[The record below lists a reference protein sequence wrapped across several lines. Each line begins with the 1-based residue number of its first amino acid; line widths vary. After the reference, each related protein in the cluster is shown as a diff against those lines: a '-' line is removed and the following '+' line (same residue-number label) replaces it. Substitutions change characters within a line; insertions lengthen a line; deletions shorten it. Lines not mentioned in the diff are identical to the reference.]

1 MGAAARSTLPFGM
14 TVIVTLALKGDGGHI
29 SLFRYRDLS
38 RTLLITIMLPEVAM
52 ATAPAQKTA
61 ATAPGLKRSL
71 SVWQAVGL
79 SLALM
84 APSMAA
90 NINPQGAI
98 GAGRAV
104 PLAFLIAAVGVL
116 FVAYTFARLC
126 QYYRHS
132 GSVYAFVGATL
143 GPRAGV
149 VAGWGLAGTYVFYA
163 VTTAAAAG
171 IFGTGL
177 LDSLGLWKNQ
187 PSWAPMLFVG
197 VVLALALLLAALPAR
212 GGTNVLLIVEVCTV
226 TLILIVT
233 VVVFVKLLS
242 HSAPGGSTFT
252 WSVFSL
258 APGTGVSAL
267 FLGVVFGFLSFAGFE
282 ASSTLGEEAHNPSR
296 DIPRAILG
304 VAVFGGI
311 YYVVVTAA
319 EMMGFGT
326 SAAGIKSFGS
336 SASLLGDLGSSYVGS
351 WVGNII
357 TAGTTVSAF
366 GCCLA
371 CTVGAARMIYAMSRD
386 SFGERGIGAAHS
398 RWGTP
403 AAATGVVT
411 VMAVIIYVVY
421 VIVSSSPSALA
432 ENAFLWSGTIGTLI
446 LLVAYVLA
454 TIGMTLLVFVRR
466 EMPSVPMWQVIIPIA
481 GIVVLGYTIYRNVY
495 PYPTGDGHWFPIVA
509 GAWLAAAVIGVLL
522 APRTARRLG
531 AALMSR
537 EGISR

>member
-1 MGAAARSTLPFGM
+1 
-14 TVIVTLALKGDGGHI
+14 
-29 SLFRYRDLS
+29 
-38 RTLLITIMLPEVAM
+38 M
-52 ATAPAQKTA
+52 ATTPAQKTA
-61 ATAPGLKRSL
+61 TGPGLKRSL
-71 SVWQAVGL
+71 SLWQAVGL

-104 PLAFLIAAVGVL
+104 PLAFLIAAFGVL
-116 FVAYTFARLC
+116 LVAYTFVRLC

-149 VAGWGLAGTYVFYA
+149 VAGWGLVGTYTFYA

-177 LDSLGLWKNQ
+177 LDSLGIWKNQ
-187 PSWAPMLFVG
+187 PAWAPMLLVG
-197 VVLALALLLAALPAR
+197 VVLALALIVAALPAR
-212 GGTNVLLIVEVCTV
+212 RGTNTLLIVEVCTV
-226 TLILIVT
+226 TLILVVT

-242 HSAPGGSTFT
+242 HSAPGGNTFT
-252 WSVFSL
+252 WSVFQPQ
-258 APGTGVSAL
+258 PGVGTSAL

-282 ASSTLGEEAHNPSR
+282 ASATLGEEAHNPTR
-296 DIPRAILG
+296 DIPRAIMG
-304 VAVFGGI
+304 VALFGGV

-319 EMMGFGT
+319 ETMGFGT
-326 SAAGIKSFGS
+326 SAKGLGGFGTS
-336 SASLLGDLGSSYVGS
+336 PSLLGDLGTSYVGS
-351 WVGNII
+351 WVGNVI

-386 SFGERGIGAAHS
+386 SFGPRGVGAPS

-403 AAATGVVT
+403 AWATGVVT
-411 VMAVIIYVVY
+411 VFAVAIYVVY
-421 VIVSSSPSALA
+421 VAVSAHASALA

-446 LLVAYVLA
+446 LLVAYLLA
-454 TIGMTLLVFVRR
+454 TIGMTLLVFVKRR
-466 EMPSVPMWQVIIPIA
+466 MPQVPMWQVIFPVA
-481 GIVVLGYTIYRNVY
+481 GVVVLGYTLYRNVY
-495 PYPTGDGHWFPIVA
+495 PYPTGDGHWFPIIA
-509 GAWLAAAVIGVLL
+509 GIWLAVAIVAVIL
-522 APRTARRLG
+522 APRTSRKLGEALARD
-531 AALMSR
+531 
-537 EGISR
+537 EGITIEEGGTLLTGEAGGAVA

>member
-1 MGAAARSTLPFGM
+1 M
-14 TVIVTLALKGDGGHI
+14 
-29 SLFRYRDLS
+29 
-38 RTLLITIMLPEVAM
+38 
-52 ATAPAQKTA
+52 A
-61 ATAPGLKRSL
+61 ATPEQAVPGQASVAPPKGLKRSL

-90 NINPQGAI
+90 NINPQGAA

-116 FVAYTFARLC
+116 LVAYTFVRLC

-149 VAGWGLAGTYVFYA
+149 IAGWGLIGTYTFYA

-177 LDSLGLWKNQ
+177 LDTLGIWPNQ
-187 PSWAPMLFVG
+187 PAWSPMLLVG
-197 VVLALALLLAALPAR
+197 IFLALALVLAALPAK
-212 GGTNVLLIVEVCTV
+212 GGTNVLLVVEACTV
-226 TLILIVT
+226 ALILVVT
-233 VVVFVKLLS
+233 VTVFAKLIG
-242 HSAPGGSTFT
+242 HTAPGGSHFT
-252 WSVFSL
+252 WSVLSL
-258 APGTGVSAL
+258 QHGTGISAL

-282 ASSTLGEEAHNPSR
+282 ASATLGEEARNPAR
-296 DIPRAILG
+296 DIPRAILS

-326 SAAGIKSFGS
+326 SAKGIGAFKASP
-336 SASLLGDLGSSYVGS
+336 SLLGDLGTSYVGS
-351 WVGNII
+351 WAGNVI
-357 TAGTTVSAF
+357 TLGTTISAF

-371 CTVGAARMIYAMSRD
+371 CVVGASRMVYAMSRD
-386 SFGERGIGAAHS
+386 SFGEVGPGKGS

-403 AAATGVVT
+403 AYATGVVT
-411 VMAVIIYVVY
+411 VFAVIIYVVY
-421 VIVSSSPSALA
+421 VAVSAQASALA
-432 ENAFLWSGTIGTLI
+432 TNAFVWSGTIGTLI

-466 EMPSVPMWQVIIPIA
+466 KLPGVPGWQVVIPVA
-481 GIVVLGYTIYRNVY
+481 AVVVLGYTLYRNVY
-495 PYPTGDGHWFPIVA
+495 PYPARSLDAFWFPVVA
-509 GAWLAAAVIGVLL
+509 GGWLAAAVIAVLAAPGL
-522 APRTARRLG
+522 AGKLGTAL
-531 AALMSR
+531 ATR
-537 EGISR
+537 EGITSEEATARPG